1 MTVVYFFTY
10 WNWLFN
16 VTPHIYL
23 LFVILYYKIIFC
35 SMSFFSIYSLSPSPL
50 IYHYF
55 LCFYCLFTSHQHFF
69 LLLLIIM
76 CVVTILLF
84 SFRFCT
90 YISRLNAELW
100 ISVFHGLS
108 RPSILGTMVF
118 FFTFRSITS
127 CLHLLFLLLWEFFR
141 CVTYAFV
148 LSCLTVLAPLVCL
161 FNDNWFCIY
170 LNIHTWKSLFSSL
183 SSTRTHQQ
191 QHLFTLDVIFNEQYC
206 RRCRGI
212 VISFGR

>member
-23 LFVILYYKIIFC
+23 LFVILYYKIILC

-118 FFTFRSITS
+118 FFYLSFNHFLSSPSISTLMRIFPLRYLRI
-127 CLHLLFLLLWEFFR
+127 CI
-141 CVTYAFV
+141 V
-148 LSCLTVLAPLVCL
+148 LSYGPSAFSLLVQ
-161 FNDNWFCIY
+161 
-170 LNIHTWKSLFSSL
+170 
-183 SSTRTHQQ
+183 R
-191 QHLFTLDVIFNEQYC
+191 
-206 RRCRGI
+206 
-212 VISFGR
+212 